1 MTDETRIHI
10 SIKIPERL
18 HDLILLKVTEGKYK
32 DKTACVTV
40 ALENELCN
48 THQEALCNTEASHDR
63 VTETQKSE
71 VVLQGK
77 HAEIEKLKAELSKAS
92 DPTELA
98 QLRARFEE
106 LEKHNE
112 TLKKE
117 LDKAERDKEDLKE
130 NHKNYFLQV
139 QTLINQKAIEAPG
152 AKKPWYRFW

>member
-18 HDLILLKVTEGKYK
+18 HDLILLNVTEGKYK

-40 ALENELCN
+40 ALENELGN
-48 THQEALCNTEASHDR
+48 THQDVLCNTEASHDR
-63 VTETQKSE
+63 VTEIQKLE
-71 VVLQGK
+71 MVLQEK

-92 DPTELA
+92 DPIEMA

-106 LEKHNE
+106 LERHNE

-117 LDKAERDKEDLKE
+117 LEINQETHR
-130 NHKNYFLQV
+130 NYMMQV
-139 QTLINQKAIEAPG
+139 QTLINQKQIEAPG
-152 AKKPWYRFW
+152 AKKQWWRFW